1 MQPRISEVR
10 QMVKI
15 LDREHD
21 DVEALAKAVIAASYD
36 MYEARDT
43 FVVLLR
49 DSVLKD
55 LFVFGFYDT
64 KNRAEKAI
72 NTLPAPT
79 PGADRWGTRKV
90 IKNIE

>member
-1 MQPRISEVR
+1 MKPRISEVR
-10 QMVKI
+10 DMVKI
-15 LDREHD
+15 LDQEHD
-21 DVEALAKAVIAASYD
+21 DVEALAKAVIAASFN
-36 MYEARDT
+36 MYEARDI

-64 KNRAEKAI
+64 KNKADKAI
-72 NTLPAPT
+72 TTLPAPT
-79 PGADRWGTRKV
+79 PGADKWGSRKV

>member
-1 MQPRISEVR
+1 MQPRIGEVR
-10 QMVKI
+10 EMVKI
-15 LDREHD
+15 LDKEHD
-21 DVEALAKAVIAASYD
+21 DVEALAKAVIAASYE

-79 PGADRWGTRKV
+79 PGADTWGARKV
-90 IKNIE
+90 IKNVE

>member
-1 MQPRISEVR
+1 MKPRINEVR
-10 QMVKI
+10 DMVKI
-15 LDREHD
+15 LDQEHD

-64 KNRAEKAI
+64 KSKAEKAI

-79 PGADRWGTRKV
+79 PGADTWGARKV